1 MDIKT
6 LLSDD
11 TLSID
16 EAYHF
21 VQDERYGGTCL
32 FIGSARRIT
41 GDQIT
46 AALEFESFESMA
58 IKEMNRIAREV
69 VNRFGPGK
77 CFISHLKGRVEPP
90 GVVVIIAVAT
100 AHRKAAFQACQ
111 WAIDTLKTS
120 VPIWKKEI
128 LEDGSYWVNAHP

>member
-6 LLSDD
+6 LITEDA
-11 TLSID
+11 LSID
-16 EAYHF
+16 EAYRF

-32 FIGSARRIT
+32 FVGSARKIS
-41 GDQIT
+41 GDQVT
-46 AALEFESFESMA
+46 EALDFESFDSMA
-58 IKEMNRIAREV
+58 LKEMNKIASEV

-77 CFISHLKGRVEPP
+77 CFISHLKGRIEPP
-90 GVVVIIAVAT
+90 GIVVIIAVAT
-100 AHRKAAFQACQ
+100 AHRKAAFEGCQ
-111 WAIDTLKTS
+111 WAIDTLKTT